1 MGRHTTRWQ
10 PARRR
15 ALFALTPLIDI
26 MFLLLIFFML
36 SSQIAPYSLMS
47 IGRVATG
54 IEEGNQMG
62 DAARTRDLAIRVSHG
77 FVSVGGEAILFE
89 ELQPALGRLVSQGA
103 TGFLLIATRSAR
115 VQDIVTTLEA
125 LQAVS
130 AGRVTVV
137 DATGSTP

>member
-1 MGRHTTRWQ
+1 
-10 PARRR
+10 
-15 ALFALTPLIDI
+15 
-26 MFLLLIFFML
+26 
-36 SSQIAPYSLMS
+36 
-47 IGRVATG
+47 
-54 IEEGNQMG
+54 MG

-103 TGFLLIATRSAR
+103 TGFLLIATRSAK

-130 AGRVTVV
+130 AGRVTLV

>member
-1 MGRHTTRWQ
+1 MGRHRIRWQ

-36 SSQIAPYSLMS
+36 SSQIAPYSLMP
-47 IGRVATG
+47 IGNVATG
-54 IEEGNQMG
+54 IEDGNQTG

-77 FVSVGGEAILFE
+77 FVSVGGEAIPFE
-89 ELQPALGRLVSQGA
+89 ELQPALSQLISRGS
-103 TGFLLIATRSAR
+103 TGFLLIATRSAS

-130 AGRVTVV
+130 AGRVTLV